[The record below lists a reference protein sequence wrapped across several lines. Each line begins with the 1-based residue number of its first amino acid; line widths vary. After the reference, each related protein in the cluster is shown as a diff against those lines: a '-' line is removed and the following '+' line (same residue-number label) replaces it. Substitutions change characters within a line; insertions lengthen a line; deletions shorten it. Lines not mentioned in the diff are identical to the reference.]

1 MNLKEI
7 NWGVMNS
14 IHLAKDRNKASGN
27 SLGQLHFV
35 CLYCE
40 EFLSQ
45 LRKSQFLEK
54 VCAPWS

>member
-1 MNLKEI
+1 
-7 NWGVMNS
+7 MNS
-14 IHLAKDRNKASGN
+14 IHLAEDRNKRLASGKG
-27 SLGQLHFV
+27 LGLLHFL

-45 LRKSQFLEK
+45 LRKRQFLWK